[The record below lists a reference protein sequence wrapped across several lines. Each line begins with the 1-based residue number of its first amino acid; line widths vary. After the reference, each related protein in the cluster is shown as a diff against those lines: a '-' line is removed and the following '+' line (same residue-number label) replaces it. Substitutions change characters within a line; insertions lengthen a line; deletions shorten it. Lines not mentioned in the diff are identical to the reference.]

1 MKKQNIKRHITA
13 KLYLHYKNKNVQFLL
28 RAYAVLTKCLYGVCV
43 CVINIYAHT
52 TSGPKVFGQRRF
64 SYFCLYTPLRRIG
77 IEAITV

>member
-43 CVINIYAHT
+43 CDKYIRAYNVWSKSIWTAT
-52 TSGPKVFGQRRF
+52 VFVLLP
-64 SYFCLYTPLRRIG
+64 LYT
-77 IEAITV
+77 TTTDWN